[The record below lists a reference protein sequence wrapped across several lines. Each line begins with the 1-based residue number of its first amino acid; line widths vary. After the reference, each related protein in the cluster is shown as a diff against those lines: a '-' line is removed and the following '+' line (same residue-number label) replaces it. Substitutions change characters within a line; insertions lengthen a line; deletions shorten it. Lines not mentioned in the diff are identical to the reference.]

1 MKTLKLIPG
10 ILLSVAI
17 AALACFIESLLP
29 IHLIGSAVIAMF
41 IGMMLNGVI
50 KNTKIFATGI
60 KFTSKKILKLAII
73 LLGLSLNITTILNVG
88 KMSLVVMIFTLLT
101 CFGGGYFIGRAL
113 GLNWKLSNLISAGT
127 GICGGSA
134 IAAIAPTIDADDNDV
149 AYAMSA
155 TFLFDMAMIIL
166 FPIMGRALGMSDQAF
181 GIWAG
186 TAVNDT
192 SSVVATGYA
201 FSEAAGDFATMVKLT
216 RTLAIIPT
224 VITFSLIQLRIKRKE
239 ALASSADGSNL
250 KANFKITKIFPW
262 FILGF
267 LAMSIVASLLP
278 IPAAVVTGTK
288 SVSKFLMVSALAAI
302 GLNTSFANLKKAGI
316 RPMIHGFIISALVV
330 VVALLVEM
338 GMGIV

>member
-1 MKTLKLIPG
+1 MASTSICSM
-10 ILLSVAI
+10 ILSPWTPSAG
-17 AALACFIESLLP
+17 C
-29 IHLIGSAVIAMF
+29 GSAVIAMF
-41 IGMMLNGVI
+41 IGMSINHFLKDRKVLSAGL
-50 KNTKIFATGI
+50 
-60 KFTSKKILKLAII
+60 KFTSKKILKFAII
-73 LLGLSLNITTILNVG
+73 LLGLSLNITTILTVG
-88 KMSLVVMIFTLLT
+88 KMSLTVMIFTLLT
-101 CFGGGYFIGRAL
+101 CFGGGHFIGRAL

-134 IAAIAPTIDADDNDV
+134 IAAIAPTIDADDSDV

-155 TFLFDMAMIIL
+155 TFLFDMAMIVL

-224 VITFSLIQLRIKRKE
+224 VVTFAFIQLRLKRKE
-239 ALASSADGSNL
+239 ALATSGSGDTL
-250 KANFKITKIFPW
+250 KANFSISKIFPW

-267 LAMSIVASLLP
+267 LAMSVVASVFP
-278 IPAAVVTGTK
+278 IPAAVVSGTK
-288 SVSKFLMVSALAAI
+288 RISKFLMVCALAAI
-302 GLNTSFANLKKAGI
+302 GLNTSFSSMKKAGI

-330 VVALLVEM
+330 VVALVVEIA
-338 GMGIV
+338 MGIV

>member
-1 MKTLKLIPG
+1 MLKFIPG
-10 ILLSVAI
+10 ILLSVGV

-41 IGMMLNGVI
+41 VGMSINHFLKDRKVFSAGL
-50 KNTKIFATGI
+50 
-60 KFTSKKILKLAII
+60 KFTSKKILKFAII
-73 LLGLSLNITTILNVG
+73 LLGLSLNITTILTVG
-88 KMSLVVMIFTLLT
+88 KMSLTVMIFTLLT
-101 CFGGGYFIGRAL
+101 CFGGGHFIGRAL

-134 IAAIAPTIDADDNDV
+134 IAAIAPTIDADDSDV

-155 TFLFDMAMIIL
+155 TFLFDMAMIVL

-224 VITFSLIQLRIKRKE
+224 VVTFAFIQLRLKRKE
-239 ALASSADGSNL
+239 ALATSGSVDAL
-250 KANFKITKIFPW
+250 KANFSISKIFPW

-267 LAMSIVASLLP
+267 LAMSVVASVFP
-278 IPAAVVTGTK
+278 IPAAVVSGTK
-288 SVSKFLMVSALAAI
+288 RISKFLMVCALAAI
-302 GLNTSFANLKKAGI
+302 GLNTSFSSMKKAGI

-330 VVALLVEM
+330 VVALVVEIA
-338 GMGIV
+338 MGIV